1 MDCKPTNGRIFQ
13 KKIKEWD
20 AITRGRFVKHK
31 GETAMIMTLKEARK
45 IEDDCDAHPIH
56 EQAYARGF
64 LKCWNQMAP
73 VIEALRKDM
82 TGIEDWLNEYA
93 EEFCDA
99 KRVAEAKERIHKR
112 GTLGYLSELL
122 TQSKKALAQIE
133 KIRGE

>member
-1 MDCKPTNGRIFQ
+1 MSMTVKEAE
-13 KKIKEWD
+13 KIKKQVEKDSTTWSNYSH
-20 AITRGRFVKHK
+20 GFVN
-31 GETAMIMTLKEARK
+31 
-45 IEDDCDAHPIH
+45 
-56 EQAYARGF
+56 GF
-64 LKCWNQMAP
+64 LDCWNQFKP